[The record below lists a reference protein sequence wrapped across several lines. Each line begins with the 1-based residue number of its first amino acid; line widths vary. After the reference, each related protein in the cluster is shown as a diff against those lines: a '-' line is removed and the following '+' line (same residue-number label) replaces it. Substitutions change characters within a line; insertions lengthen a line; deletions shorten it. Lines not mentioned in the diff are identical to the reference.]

1 MKVLLTGSTGQLG
14 QEIINSLPPNV
25 KLIKPLRKELD
36 LSDVESCEKIVL
48 TEKPDWVIN
57 CGAYTSIENAEY
69 NIELSKKINSYAPQ
83 AFTRAINQFNGNL
96 LQLSSDYVFDGSKN
110 IPYNE
115 NDQKKPICHYG
126 YTKSLAEKLI
136 QKTIGNLE
144 NATILRTSWI
154 ISSKRDNFLLKML
167 KFHSEQ
173 NTINVVSDQYGAPTS
188 AKYLAKACWKLIE
201 LKKTKKIPPIL
212 HWSDY
217 GETSWYELALA
228 IGEIAFDLGIIKKR
242 ARINPIS
249 SKEYPSKVNRP
260 KYSVLNIQ
268 SSSKYL
274 QLKPNHWRNNLGEIL
289 KELKGKEFISNK

>member
-1 MKVLLTGSTGQLG
+1 
-14 QEIINSLPPNV
+14 
-25 KLIKPLRKELD
+25 
-36 LSDVESCEKIVL
+36 
-48 TEKPDWVIN
+48 
-57 CGAYTSIENAEY
+57 
-69 NIELSKKINSYAPQ
+69 
-83 AFTRAINQFNGNL
+83 
-96 LQLSSDYVFDGSKN
+96 
-110 IPYNE
+110 
-115 NDQKKPICHYG
+115 
-126 YTKSLAEKLI
+126 
-136 QKTIGNLE
+136 
-144 NATILRTSWI
+144 
-154 ISSKRDNFLLKML
+154 ML

-212 HWSDY
+212 HWTDY